1 MIYKNVFFIG
11 EIMKLNS
18 ISNTVLLSQI
28 KVLVSK
34 ERQILASILDYLQ
47 EIYQRKIFVELG
59 YSNIIKFMIHE
70 LGYSESAAF
79 RRYNALKLT
88 IEIPKAKEKIM
99 EGSLSLANVMQI
111 QSMLKN
117 ESLESKTRAIDLI
130 KNQTI
135 KNAEKTLFEHFP
147 QIDAKEKTIV
157 KRDSINTQR
166 ISVSLDDSAISNLN
180 KLKALTKNY
189 SESEIIQLALK
200 NLIDGITKEKKK
212 ISISK
217 SKNACFIPASI
228 KQEAKIK
235 AKFTCSFPLCDEI
248 HFLEVHHKLPI
259 SLGGNSE
266 INNLQV
272 LCSAHHRYIHRQ

>member
-1 MIYKNVFFIG
+1 MNAMFFIG
-11 EIMKLNS
+11 GTMNLSS

-34 ERQILASILDYLQ
+34 ERQILASILNHLQ
-47 EIYQRKIFVELG
+47 EIYQRKIYAELG
-59 YSNIIKFMIHE
+59 YSNIIKYMIHE
-70 LGYSESAAF
+70 LHYGESAAF

-88 IEIPKAKEKIM
+88 IEIPETKEKIID
-99 EGSLSLANVMQI
+99 GSLSLANVMQI
-111 QSMLKN
+111 QTLLKN
-117 ESLESKTRAIDLI
+117 ENSESKNLAIELI

-135 KNAEKTLFEHFP
+135 KEAEKTLFEHFP
-147 QIDAKEKTIV
+147 QIEVKEKTFV

-166 ISVSLDDSAISNLN
+166 ISVTLEDSAISNLN

-212 ISISK
+212 SFKTK
-217 SKNACFIPASI
+217 SKNARFIPARI

-235 AKFTCSFPLCDEI
+235 ANFICSHPKCDEN

-259 SLGGNSE
+259 ACGGKST
-266 INNLQV
+266 IDNLQV
-272 LCSAHHRYIHRQ
+272 LCSTHHMFLHRQ